1 MKRFSLELGLP
12 MESYTWNNADILQHF
27 KRKAMDQAFYYF
39 ASCVLSEK
47 RKISTSSSSSWS
59 LFRQVSFQTAKRI
72 LWRQLLKMAFNFQI
86 RNPSRIGCTRN
97 LDNIFDLAED
107 PNFWSRPGTIGG
119 SHICF
124 TLYTAYKSRRKCE
137 ALGFGRL
144 RQVKFP

>member
-1 MKRFSLELGLP
+1 

-27 KRKAMDQAFYYF
+27 KRKALDQAFYYF

-47 RKISTSSSSSWS
+47 RKN
-59 LFRQVSFQTAKRI
+59 LHFLLLLLQVSFQTAKRI

-107 PNFWSRPGTIGG
+107 P
-119 SHICF
+119 
-124 TLYTAYKSRRKCE
+124 K
-137 ALGFGRL
+137 
-144 RQVKFP
+144 